1 MEKSN
6 KISMTIQ
13 RIIAIYDNIKE
24 LKSNISVINE

>member
-13 RIIAIYDNIKE
+13 RIIAIYGNIKE
-24 LKSNISVINE
+24 LKSNISY